1 MSLYDLAPFAGLEA
15 VAREFHVRFRLYGGT
30 ASRLWMRRE
39 LGFPDATLAEL
50 APYASDIN
58 LDHDGDDALTPAILA
73 AIDELVPGAVWCRW
87 SLLGRAAA
95 AAQAR
100 RKAAS
105 TRIPLRDVSFGP
117 YTSFQGGDQALGD
130 LLDGD
135 VSAYPS
141 EQLSDS
147 PDDLEIFGLMVAFNA
162 AADLMNLTGEPVSM
176 DAATVNGFLERY
188 RDRKEDARLRTEPRL
203 QRRAR
208 HLIASLC
215 ARVWPLPEGMAPVL
229 SSLVSAA
236 THVPLPDRQNAALV
250 SATLESGGDLP
261 AVSVGLDVDRVSDLS
276 AMLEESGF
284 RLDPVFSVRAL
295 SASVTLAGAETPSS
309 GTDPWGGG
317 REFLHLAWLG
327 DAPAGALGG
336 LALGFRNGVVESA
349 GRGASAG
356 GRFPLGANW
365 LRLDVGDLA
374 PAGVTAEVRVAI
386 LEAAIPEEDIAP
398 ETPRSRSGGSG
409 DEAVIEEARPA
420 QEVDE
425 GGGWAWAEQ
434 DDDDEHFVVVE
445 S

>member
-87 SLLGRAAA
+87 SLLGREAA

-100 RKAAS
+100 RRAS
-105 TRIPLRDVSFGP
+105 NTRIPLRDISFG
-117 YTSFQGGDQALGD
+117 SHAEAKVDDDAVEDVLLGT
-130 LLDGD
+130 
-135 VSAYPS
+135 VSLYPR
-141 EQLSDS
+141 EPLREA
-147 PDDLEIFGLMVAFNA
+147 PDDLEIFGLLVGLNA
-162 AADLMNLTGEPVSM
+162 AADLMNLTDLPVTV
-176 DAATVNGFLERY
+176 DAEIVDGFLKRY
-188 RDRKEDARLRTEPRL
+188 RERGDAQRLRASPGL
-203 QRRAR
+203 QQRAR
-208 HLIASLC
+208 RLTGSLC
-215 ARVWPLPEGMAPVL
+215 ARVWPLPEVMRAPVATL
-229 SSLVSAA
+229 ATSA
-236 THVPLPDRQNAALV
+236 TPLPLPDRRDAAVISAALR
-250 SATLESGGDLP
+250 GGDLP
-261 AVSVGLDVDRVSDLS
+261 RGSIGLDPDGGSDLS
-276 AMLEESGF
+276 AMLETSHF
-284 RLDPVFSVRAL
+284 QLDPVFSVRGL
-295 SASVTLAGAETPSS
+295 SAPVALRAGGASFD
-309 GTDPWGGG
+309 GTDLWGGG